1 MTVFHAVVS
10 AAEPA
15 ADELTDPLREAISPE
30 FLQLM
35 GWDPQVRLLL
45 IPRDH
50 PQFSAP
56 ECLVAG
62 CDKMVYYAFQQGL
75 CVGCMRRWEK
85 SGQSIEEFAGTAKR
99 YWRAIGEVACQVPQ
113 CARPSNGLATPL
125 CSAHL
130 YQQNR
135 IYKIPVDEFVQHPD
149 VVPLEAFGPC
159 SVAACYRQR
168 QSPTGYCPAHA
179 QRRRAAIRKGTL
191 SDEEHW
197 RRTTNAVS
205 EHGVI
210 SLRGLPDRVVHEIL
224 YGLQQRVREGVM
236 QKDYILRPFCDRVRS
251 QQVTTL
257 TELDLSAFNHQT
269 KNVATGFLK
278 HLGRFGLTPETERH
292 KDIWSGYAFGL
303 DGNLYFDK
311 ISQSWLREAT
321 KAWALDDIPKRRGKS
336 RAAVQSHINAIVQLS
351 ESLRLNRPDRGED
364 VRAVARVDVAVFLNR
379 LRFLTEQGEISGYAR
394 VRVVRYARRLLSR
407 MRTLGLTQ
415 RDQPLHGICETFGLQ
430 ADDVPDDPEDNEA
443 GKDLPAE
450 VMTQLCKHLD
460 SLEATGSSEI
470 RTGVELIID
479 TGRRPAEICRLPY
492 DCLERDEDGK
502 LTLIYDNHKS
512 ARKARRLPISGE
524 TGAVIIAQQ
533 ERVRARFPDT
543 PASELKLLPTVLT
556 NKMGTKPVTP
566 EWLASRHRAWVESL
580 PEFLVPTVVTVK
592 GRQVTKMLPFD
603 KAKIFPYAYRHT
615 YAQRHADAGVAP
627 DALQS
632 LMDHRQLTTTQQYY
646 RVSETRKREAVE
658 RVTAMQFDRSG
669 NRVWRKAQALLD
681 SEHARRAIGEVQV
694 PYGLCTEPANVQAG
708 GHDCPVRFRC
718 VGCDHFRTDVSYLP
732 DLEAY
737 LADLL
742 RGRERLA
749 AFAADSWAKA
759 EAMPSDEEIT
769 RVRRLVKRVREDLED
784 LTEEDRIQIKEAV
797 TTVRRTRR
805 VVSLGLPRVGPPQD
819 LRPERP
825 AG

>member
-1 MTVFHAVVS
+1 VTTLHAVIP
-10 AAEPA
+10 AAESAP
-15 ADELTDPLREAISPE
+15 DELADPLHEAVSPD

-35 GWDPQVRLLL
+35 RWDPHVKLLF

-56 ECLVAG
+56 ECLVSG
-62 CDKMVYYAFQQGL
+62 CDKMVYYAFQKGL
-75 CVGCMRRWEK
+75 CVGCRRRWEK
-85 SGQSIEEFAGTAKR
+85 SEQSIEEFVRTAKR
-99 YWRAIGEVACQVPQ
+99 VWRAIGEVPCTVPE
-113 CARPSNGLATPL
+113 CGRPSNGLSTPL
-125 CSAHL
+125 CTAHL
-130 YQQNR
+130 YQQKR
-135 IYKIPVDEFVQHPD
+135 IYKIPVQEFVQHPD
-149 VVPLEAFGPC
+149 VVPLEAFGTC
-159 SVAACYRQR
+159 RVAACHRQR
-168 QSPTGYCPAHA
+168 QSPVGYCPAHA
-179 QRRRAAIRKGTL
+179 QRRREAVRKGTL
-191 SDEEHW
+191 GDEEHW
-197 RRTTNAVS
+197 RRTTNAIS
-205 EHGVI
+205 QHGVV
-210 SLRGLPDRVVHEIL
+210 SLRGLPDQVVHEIL
-224 YGLQQRVREGVM
+224 YGLQERVREGVM
-236 QKDYILRPFCDRVRS
+236 QKDYILRPLCDLARS
-251 QQVTTL
+251 QQVATL
-257 TELDLSAFNHQT
+257 TEVDLSQVSHTTACAA
-269 KNVATGFLK
+269 KGILK

-303 DGNLYFDK
+303 DGNLYFNK
-311 ISQSWLREAT
+311 ISQPWLREAT
-321 KAWALDDIPKRRGKS
+321 KAWALDDIPKRRGKG

-351 ESLRLNRPDRGED
+351 DSLRLNRPDHGD
-364 VRAVARVDVAVFLNR
+364 NVRAVARDDAMAFLHR
-379 LRFLTEQGEISGYAR
+379 LRFLNERDEISGHMH
-394 VRVVRYARRLLSR
+394 VRLVRSARRLLNR

-415 RDQPLHGICETFGLQ
+415 RDQPLHGICETFSLH
-430 ADDVPDDPEDNEA
+430 AEDVPDDPEDNEA

-450 VMTQLCKHLD
+450 VMTQLCQHLD

-470 RTGVELIID
+470 RTAVELIID
-479 TGRRPAEICRLPY
+479 TGRRPSEICRLPY

-502 LTLIYDNHKS
+502 LTLVYDNHKS

-533 ERVRARFPDT
+533 ERVKARFPKT
-543 PASELKLLPTVLT
+543 PVSQLKLLPTALT
-556 NKMGTKPVTP
+556 NATGTKPVTS

-580 PEFLVPTVVTVK
+580 PEFAVPTVVTIQ
-592 GRQVTKMLPFD
+592 GRQVTKLLPFD

-632 LMDHRQLTTTQQYY
+632 LMDHRQLTTTQKYY
-646 RVSETRKREAVE
+646 RVGEVRKREAVE
-658 RVTAMQFDRSG
+658 RVTAMQFDRNG

-694 PYGLCTEPANVQAG
+694 PYGLCTEPTNVQAG

-797 TTVRRTRR
+797 TMVRRTRR
-805 VVSLGLPRVGPPQD
+805 VVSLGLPRVGPPEEF
-819 LRPERP
+819 RPERP

>member
-1 MTVFHAVVS
+1 MTIIHAIPAS
-10 AAEPA
+10 AP
-15 ADELTDPLREAISPE
+15 DEIADPLHEAISPE

-35 GWDPQVRLLL
+35 SWDPQIRLLV

-56 ECLVAG
+56 DCLVEG
-62 CDKMVYYAFQQGL
+62 CNKMVYYECQKGL

-99 YWRAIGEVACQVPQ
+99 LWRAIGEVDCKVPQ
-113 CARPSNGLATPL
+113 CARPGKGQATPL
-125 CSAHL
+125 CNAHL
-130 YQQNR
+130 YQQKR
-135 IYKIPVDEFVQHPD
+135 IYKIPIEEFVQHPE

-159 SVAACYRQR
+159 HVAACYRQR
-168 QSPTGYCPAHA
+168 QSPAGYCTAHA
-179 QRRRAAIRKGTL
+179 QRRRDQIRKGTL
-191 SDEEHW
+191 SDEDHW
-197 RRTTNAVS
+197 RRTTSAIS
-205 EHGVI
+205 QCGVI
-210 SLRGLPDRVVHEIL
+210 SMRGLHNRVVNEIL
-224 YGLQQRVREGVM
+224 YGLQERVREGVL
-236 QKDYILRPFCDRVRS
+236 QKDYLLRPFCDRVRS

-257 TELDLSAFNHQT
+257 SELDLSPFNHQVG
-269 KNVATGFLK
+269 NVAKGILK

-303 DGNLYFDK
+303 DGYIYFDK

-321 KAWALDDIPKRRGKS
+321 KSWALDDIPQRRGKR

-351 ESLRLNRPDRGED
+351 DSLRLNRPDHGDD
-364 VRAVARVDVAVFLNR
+364 VRAVSRDDLKIFLNR
-379 LRFLTEQGEISGYAR
+379 LRFLTEQGEVSGHAH
-394 VRVVRYARRLLSR
+394 VRLVRYARRLLSR
-407 MRTLGLTQ
+407 MRTLGLTKPN
-415 RDQPLHGICETFGLQ
+415 QPLHGLCETFALQ
-430 ADDVPDDPEDNEA
+430 PEDVPDDPEDNEA
-443 GKDLPAE
+443 GRDLPAE
-450 VMTQLCKHLD
+450 VMTQLCQHLD
-460 SLEATGSSEI
+460 SLESTGAPEI
-470 RTGVELIID
+470 RTATELLID

-492 DCLERDEDGK
+492 DCLERDADGK
-502 LTLIYDNHKS
+502 PTLVYDNHKS

-533 ERVRARFPDT
+533 ERTRARFPNT
-543 PASELKLLPTVLT
+543 PTSELKLLPTALT
-556 NKMGTKPVTP
+556 NATGTKPLTA
-566 EWLASRHRAWVESL
+566 EWLSTRHRAWVESL

-615 YAQRHADAGVAP
+615 YAQRHADANVRP

-646 RVSETRKREAVE
+646 RVSEKRKREAVE
-658 RVTAMQFDRSG
+658 RVTAMQFDRNG

-681 SEHARRAIGEVQV
+681 SEHARRAVGEVQV
-694 PYGLCTEPANVQAG
+694 PYGLCTEPTNVQAG

-759 EAMPSDEEIT
+759 EAMPSDEEIA
-769 RVRRLVKRVREDLED
+769 RVRRLVKRVREDLGD

-797 TTVRRTRR
+797 TVVRRTRR
-805 VVSLGLPRVGPPQD
+805 VVSLGLPRIGPPQD

>member
-1 MTVFHAVVS
+1 MTVIHAVVS
-10 AAEPA
+10 VVDPA
-15 ADELTDPLREAISPE
+15 PDEIADPLRGAIRPE

-35 GWDPQVRLLL
+35 GWDPQVRLLF

-56 ECLVAG
+56 ECLVSG

-75 CVGCMRRWEK
+75 CSGCIKRWEK
-85 SGQSIEEFAGTAKR
+85 SGQSLEEFTGTAKR
-99 YWRAIGEVACQVPQ
+99 YWRAIGEAPCAVPQ
-113 CARPSNGLATPL
+113 CARPRDGLARPL
-125 CSAHL
+125 CPTHL
-130 YQQNR
+130 YQQKR
-135 IYKIPVDEFVQHPD
+135 IYKIPVEEFVQHPD
-149 VVPLEAFGPC
+149 VVPLESFGPC
-159 SVAACYRQR
+159 HVVACYRQR
-168 QSPTGYCPAHA
+168 QSSAGYCPPHA
-179 QRRRAAIRKGTL
+179 QRRRQAINKGTL
-191 SDEEHW
+191 GDENHW
-197 RRTTNAVS
+197 RRTTNAIS
-205 EHGVI
+205 QNGVI

-224 YGLQQRVREGVM
+224 YGLQERVGEGVM
-236 QKDYILRPFCDRVRS
+236 QKDYFLRPFCDQVRL

-257 TELDLSAFNHQT
+257 TELDLSRLTHTSAG
-269 KNVATGFLK
+269 VAKGILK

-303 DGNLYFDK
+303 EGNLYFDK
-311 ISQSWLREAT
+311 ISQFWLREAT
-321 KAWALDDIPKRRGKS
+321 KSWALDDIPKRRGKG
-336 RAAVQSHINAIVQLS
+336 RAVVQSHINAMVQLS
-351 ESLRLNRPDRGED
+351 DSLRLNRPDHGED
-364 VRAVARVDVAVFLNR
+364 VRGVARDDVTIFLNR
-379 LRFLTEQGEISGYAR
+379 LRFLNEQGEISGHAH
-394 VRVVRYARRLLSR
+394 VRVVRSARRLLSR
-407 MRTLGLTQ
+407 MRTLGLAR
-415 RDQPLHGICETFGLQ
+415 RDQPLHGICETFGLR
-430 ADDVPDDPEDNEA
+430 AEDVPDDPEDNEA
-443 GKDLPAE
+443 GHDLPAE
-450 VMTQLCKHLD
+450 VMTQLCQHLD
-460 SLEATGSSEI
+460 SLEATGAREI
-470 RTGVELIID
+470 RTAVELIID

-492 DCLERDEDGK
+492 DCLERDDDGK
-502 LTLIYDNHKS
+502 LTLVYDNYKS

-524 TGAVIIAQQ
+524 TGALIIAQQ
-533 ERVRARFPDT
+533 ERVRARFPNT
-543 PASELKLLPTVLT
+543 PTDSLKLLPSVLT
-556 NKMGTKPVTP
+556 NATGTKPITP
-566 EWLASRHRAWVESL
+566 EWLAGRHRAWVQSL

-646 RVSETRKREAVE
+646 RVGETRKREAVE
-658 RVTAMQFDRSG
+658 RVTAMQFDRNG

-694 PYGLCTEPANVQAG
+694 PYGLCTEPTNVQAG

-797 TTVRRTRR
+797 TMVRRTRR
-805 VVSLGLPRVGPPQD
+805 IVSLGLPRVRPPED

>member
-1 MTVFHAVVS
+1 MSTLRAVAS
-10 AAEPA
+10 TASSTT
-15 ADELTDPLREAISPE
+15 DEIADPLHEAVNPE

-35 GWDPQVRLLL
+35 SWDPQIKLLI

-56 ECLVAG
+56 DCLVTG
-62 CDKMVYYAFQQGL
+62 CDKMVYYAFQHGL

-85 SGQSIEEFAGTAKR
+85 SGQSIEEFTGTAKR
-99 YWRAIGEVACQVPQ
+99 VWRAIGEVACKVPE
-113 CARPSNGLATPL
+113 CARPGNGLSTPL

-130 YQQNR
+130 HQQKR
-135 IYKIPVDEFVQHPD
+135 IYKIPVEEFVQHPD

-159 SVAACYRQR
+159 HVAACYRRR

-191 SDEEHW
+191 GDEDHW

-210 SLRGLPDRVVHEIL
+210 SLRGLPDRVVHEVL
-224 YGLQQRVREGVM
+224 YGLQERVREGVM
-236 QKDYILRPFCDRVRS
+236 QKDYILRPLCDLIRS

-257 TELDLSAFNHQT
+257 TELDLGKVNHT
-269 KNVATGFLK
+269 TAGAAKGFLK

-303 DGNLYFDK
+303 DGYIYFDK
-311 ISQSWLREAT
+311 ISQFWLREAT
-321 KAWALDDIPKRRGKS
+321 KAWALDDIPQRRGKG
-336 RAAVQSHINAIVQLS
+336 RTVVQSHINAIVQLS
-351 ESLRLNRPDRGED
+351 DSLRLNRPDHGED
-364 VRAVARVDVAVFLNR
+364 VRTVARDDLTIFLNR
-379 LRFLTEQGEISGYAR
+379 LLFLKEQGEISGYTH
-394 VRVVRYARRLLSR
+394 VRLVRYARRLLSR
-407 MRTLGLTQ
+407 MRTLGLTK
-415 RDQPLHGICETFGLQ
+415 RDQPLHGICETFGLR
-430 ADDVPDDPEDNEA
+430 AEDVPDDPEDSEA
-443 GKDLPAE
+443 GRDLPAE
-450 VMTQLCKHLD
+450 VMTQLCQHLD
-460 SLEATGSSEI
+460 GLETTGAPEI
-470 RTGVELIID
+470 RTAVELVID
-479 TGRRPAEICRLPY
+479 TGRRPTEICRLPY

-502 LTLIYDNHKS
+502 LTLVYDNHKA

-524 TGAVIIAQQ
+524 TGAVITAQQ
-533 ERVRARFPDT
+533 ERVRARFPNT
-543 PASELKLLPTVLT
+543 PTSELKLLPTVLT
-556 NKMGTKPVTP
+556 NAMGTKPISP
-566 EWLASRHRAWVESL
+566 EWLSARHRTWVDSL
-580 PEFLVPTVVTVK
+580 PDFLVPTVVTVK
-592 GRQVTKMLPFD
+592 GRQVTQMLPFD
-603 KAKIFPYAYRHT
+603 KVKIFPYAYRHT

-646 RVSETRKREAVE
+646 RVGEKRKREAVE
-658 RVTAMQFDRSG
+658 RVTAMQFDRNG

-694 PYGLCTEPANVQAG
+694 PYGLCTEPTNVQAG

-718 VGCDHFRTDVSYLP
+718 VGCDHYRTDVSYLP

-769 RVRRLVKRVREDLED
+769 RVRRLVKRVREDLDD
-784 LTEEDRIQIKEAV
+784 LTEEDQTQIKEAV
-797 TTVRRTRR
+797 TVVRRTRR
-805 VVSLGLPRVGPPQD
+805 VVSLGLPRVGPPED

-825 AG
+825 TG